1 MSQKKGGGR
10 FKAVPS
16 SNFFGPDMGRRISLS
31 NTILKLEAAIKEVE
45 ARFDALKDKG
55 IALQEKRAEIDRA
68 ISENVT
74 EMVRVQGE
82 NRALLAMLEQ
92 EKLPE
97 TTEKA
102 N

>member
-1 MSQKKGGGR
+1 
-10 FKAVPS
+10 
-16 SNFFGPDMGRRISLS
+16 MGRRISLS

-45 ARFDALKDKG
+45 ARFEALKAKG
-55 IALQEKRAEIDRA
+55 IDLQEKRAELDRA

-82 NRALLAMLEQ
+82 NRALVAMLDK
-92 EKLPE
+92 EKGSGEPE
-97 TTEKA
+97 VI

>member
-1 MSQKKGGGR
+1 M
-10 FKAVPS
+10 
-16 SNFFGPDMGRRISLS
+16 S

-45 ARFDALKDKG
+45 TRFDALKDKG